1 MHLVCTLHAPGA
13 NPCAL
18 ARTRMKC
25 LTAEL
30 AQRRLNIAS
39 CSPWRSSVDR
49 DAHFRRRRRSTFLLL
64 MPTFLTA
71 FFTAPADRGA
81 AFCPHLELHSGR
93 RPRETDPA
101 CGRARL
107 AFCFFAMVSLHG
119 IMPPIAGSS
128 WGRSTGTKTRSKR
141 SATAVVGARRAR
153 SVIVRTVILCLA
165 SPTTF
170 VAGVKNKD

>member
-1 MHLVCTLHAPGA
+1 MHLVCTRHAPGA

-30 AQRRLNIAS
+30 AQRGLNIAS
-39 CSPWRSSVDR
+39 CSPWRGSVDR

-71 FFTAPADRGA
+71 FFTAPADRCSFLPSSRTSWWPPA
-81 AFCPHLELHSGR
+81 TRDRSRL
-93 RPRETDPA
+93 RPRTV
-101 CGRARL
+101 G
-107 AFCFFAMVSLHG
+107 FFVFFAMVSLHG

-141 SATAVVGARRAR
+141 WATAGVGARRAR
-153 SVIVRTVILCLA
+153 SVIVRTVIR
-165 SPTTF
+165 
-170 VAGVKNKD
+170 